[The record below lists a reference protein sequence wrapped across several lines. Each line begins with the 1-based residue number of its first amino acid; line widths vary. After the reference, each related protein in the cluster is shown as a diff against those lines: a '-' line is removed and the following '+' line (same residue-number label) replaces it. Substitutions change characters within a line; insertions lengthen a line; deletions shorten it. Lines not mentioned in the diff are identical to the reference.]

1 MMLRM
6 ISVSLFLFGATVG
19 WLIVY
24 FVRKYKEHNPKGLRE
39 TIVLFLGGGCME
51 LLLSL
56 IDNQVALYA
65 FIAYIIGFATAFFL
79 HWIYQFIVAK
89 ITAPKFL
96 DPRSK
101 YELFSGCNLSD
112 TEKDARS
119 LVCYQLEIVN
129 QGFQQLCEKLITE
142 DEFITL
148 VKKSGLTRQAFEDLT
163 SHPMGDMFLSPA
175 LAAYIRAKNVFDAI
189 EGDVLTE
196 KSPVSKNL

>member
-1 MMLRM
+1 MLRLVF
-6 ISVSLFLFGATVG
+6 VSLFLLGAVIG
-19 WLIVY
+19 WLVVY
-24 FVRKYKEHNPKGLRE
+24 FVRKYKDHNPKGLRD
-39 TIVLFLGGGCME
+39 TIMLFLGGGCLD

-56 IDNQVALYA
+56 IDKQVAIYA
-65 FIAYIIGFATAFFL
+65 FSAYIFGFATAFFL
-79 HWIYQFIVAK
+79 HWIYQLIVAK
-89 ITAPKFL
+89 ITAPKFM

-101 YELFSGCNLSD
+101 YELFSGCSLSD
-112 TEKDARS
+112 TEKKARS

-175 LAAYIRAKNVFDAI
+175 LTAYMRAKNIFDVI
-189 EGDVLTE
+189 EGDVLTD
-196 KSPVSKNL
+196 KITGD

>member
-1 MMLRM
+1 MLQ
-6 ISVSLFLFGATVG
+6 IIFVSLFLFGAAVG

-39 TIVLFLGGGCME
+39 TIVLFLGGGCMD

-56 IDNQVALYA
+56 IDKQVALYA
-65 FIAYIIGFATAFFL
+65 FVAYIIGFVVAFFL

-89 ITAPKFL
+89 IMAPKFM

-101 YELFSGCNLSD
+101 YELFSGCSLSD
-112 TEKDARS
+112 TEKDARAMFG
-119 LVCYQLEIVN
+119 YQLEIVN
-129 QGFQQLCEKLITE
+129 QGFQQLCKNLITE
-142 DEFITL
+142 DELISL

-175 LAAYIRAKNVFDAI
+175 LTAYIRAKNIFDVI
-189 EGDVLTE
+189 EGNAQTD
-196 KSPVSKNL
+196 K

>member
-65 FIAYIIGFATAFFL
+65 LIAYIIGFATAFFL

-175 LAAYIRAKNVFDAI
+175 LTAYIRAKNVFDTI
-189 EGDVLTE
+189 EGDALAN
-196 KSPVSKNL
+196 KKYNR